1 MTGGL
6 RGLARRRM
14 FIVPVIVLTTVMVL
28 AMVITVAIAV
38 FTAPAAAPVA
48 VAATV
53 LGSAVEVFGTGDGG
67 QMSGT
72 QLAEAASQGD
82 VTCDLAPAADP
93 PAVTTTP
100 AAPSSETATEAA
112 GPAVSS
118 DSPPERPKPISL
130 DNGGSI
136 SREDAALLLA
146 PLEPGSS
153 TLKAHVWFLY
163 RMAGLGDWD
172 RFTAAYAAA
181 GLRGD
186 EDSPDAPLRQ
196 VQALNTVVS
205 DMERYRLTAAA
216 LAAAGEQTGRFT
228 DPYPRYREMVAI
240 ELMSSCMTGTGAEGE
255 RMTLPADGDESDQR
269 PS

>member
-6 RGLARRRM
+6 RGLLRRR
-14 FIVPVIVLTTVMVL
+14 ILVVPVIALTTVMVL
-28 AMVITVAIAV
+28 AMMITVAVAV

-48 VAATV
+48 VTATV
-53 LGSAVEVFGTGDGG
+53 LGSAAEVFGAGEGSEAL
-67 QMSGT
+67 SGN
-72 QLAEAASQGD
+72 QLEEAASQGD

-93 PAVTTTP
+93 ATTTA
-100 AAPSSETATEAA
+100 AAPSSETATETAD
-112 GPAVSS
+112 PTVSA
-118 DSPPERPKPISL
+118 DSLPERPAPIPLGS
-130 DNGGSI
+130 GGSI

-163 RMAGLGDWD
+163 RLPGLGDWN

-181 GLRGD
+181 GLRAD
-186 EDSPDAPLRQ
+186 EDSANAPLRQ
-196 VQALNTVVS
+196 VQALNTAVS
-205 DMERYRLTAAA
+205 DMERYRLTAGA

-240 ELMSSCMTGTGAEGE
+240 ELMSSCMSGTGAEGE
-255 RMTLPADGDESDQR
+255 RMTLPPPGDESDQR
-269 PS
+269 PR

>member
-6 RGLARRRM
+6 RGLLRRRM
-14 FIVPVIVLTTVMVL
+14 FVVPVIALTTLMVL
-28 AMVITVAIAV
+28 AMVITVAVAV
-38 FTAPAAAPVA
+38 FTAPAAAPV
-48 VAATV
+48 VVTATV

-93 PAVTTTP
+93 PPTATP
-100 AAPSSETATEAA
+100 TAPSSESATETADLTM
-112 GPAVSS
+112 SS
-118 DSPPERPKPISL
+118 DSPPEGPKPISL
-130 DNGGSI
+130 NKGGAI
-136 SREDAALLLA
+136 SREDAALLLE

-163 RMAGLGDWD
+163 RLAGLGDWN

-186 EDSPDAPLRQ
+186 EDSANAPLRQ
-196 VQALNTVVS
+196 VQTLNTVVS

-228 DPYPRYREMVAI
+228 DPYPRYREMVAT
-240 ELMSSCMTGTGAEGE
+240 ELMSSCMSGTGAEGE
-255 RMTLPADGDESDQR
+255 RMTLPPPGDESDQR
-269 PS
+269 PR